1 MFNLQAKIIKRPP
14 SAESLLRQFAFGTS
28 VGINKTVKE
37 GQKAV
42 IGQLRHTFTI
52 RNNWLERSPIAI
64 KAKFSNKNQNPIQG
78 EIYTLAR
85 FLPRHEEGGIKLPYR
100 HYLAVPADSGPLNK
114 AKRIPERLKPKN
126 LQNAFILTTKSGT
139 KLLCVRK
146 SRGKNKGI
154 VPYYVLIPKAQIKK
168 VDIFYEPISKVV
180 DRRLALNISN
190 GIDNA
195 LKTAK

>member
-1 MFNLQAKIIKRPP
+1 MNLDFKIIKRPL
-14 SAESLLRQFAFGTS
+14 SAESIARQFAFGTS

-37 GQKAV
+37 GQQAV
-42 IGQLRHTFTI
+42 ITQLRHTFTI

-64 KAKFSNKNQNPIQG
+64 KAKFSNKNQNPIVG
-78 EIYTLAR
+78 EIYTKAQ
-85 FLPRHEEGGIKLPYR
+85 FLPRQEEGGIKIPYR
-100 HYLAVPADSGPLNK
+100 HYLAMPADTGPLNK
-114 AKRIPERLKPKN
+114 AKVIPSRLRPAN
-126 LQNAFILTTKSGT
+126 LPNAFILTTKSGT

-154 VPYYVLIPKAQIKK
+154 VPYYVLIPKAHIKK
-168 VDIFYEPISKVV
+168 VDIFEVPIRKVV
-180 DRRLALNISN
+180 DRRLALNIAE